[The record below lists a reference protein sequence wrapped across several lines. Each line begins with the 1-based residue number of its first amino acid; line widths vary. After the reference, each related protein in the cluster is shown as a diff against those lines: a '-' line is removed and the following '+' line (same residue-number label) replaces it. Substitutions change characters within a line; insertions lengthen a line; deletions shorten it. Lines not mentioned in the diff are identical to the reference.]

1 MSGCIS
7 LAYRAVTQKNLEFF
21 LQNRKKFFSIHDTK
35 FGVNPDPK
43 FSYTG
48 DEHYR
53 WYYGGRLFGR
63 KAFGQKAF
71 GQKIPKWG
79 IRSKRR

>member
-21 LQNRKKFFSIHDTK
+21 LENRKKLFYLHDTK

-53 WYYGGRLFGR
+53 
-63 KAFGQKAF
+63 
-71 GQKIPKWG
+71 
-79 IRSKRR
+79 

>member
-7 LAYRAVTQKNLEFF
+7 LAYRAVTQKNVDFF
-21 LQNRKKFFSIHDTK
+21 VSNRQKLFGVYDTK
-35 FGVNPDPK
+35 FGVVTDPG

-53 WYYGGRLFGR
+53 WVL
-63 KAFGQKAF
+63 ALV
-71 GQKIPKWG
+71 
-79 IRSKRR
+79 